1 MENDRNRWVNASFLA
16 VSFLVYFL
24 TSRLIEFL
32 TVKFNL
38 EVRLPNVATI
48 GLGVAIALGLGLFVY
63 LLKNQKSR
71 VFMDEVV
78 LELSRV
84 TWPTQQD
91 TSKATVVVVIMV
103 LIAGFVV
110 GALDGF
116 WHWALKF
123 II

>member
-1 MENDRNRWVNASFLA
+1 MENERNRWVNAAFLA

-24 TSRLIEFL
+24 TSKLTEFFV
-32 TVKFNL
+32 VKFDL
-38 EVRLPNVATI
+38 EARIPNAEALAV
-48 GLGVAIALGLGLFVY
+48 GLSVALGLGLFIY

-84 TWPTQQD
+84 TWPTQRD
-91 TSKATVVVVIMV
+91 TSKATIVVVIMV